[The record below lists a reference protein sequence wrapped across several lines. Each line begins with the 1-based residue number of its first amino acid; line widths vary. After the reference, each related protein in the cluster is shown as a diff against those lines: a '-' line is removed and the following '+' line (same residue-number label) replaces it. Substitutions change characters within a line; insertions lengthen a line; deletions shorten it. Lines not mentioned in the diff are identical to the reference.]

1 MFVYSVL
8 PYTWSNL
15 RSRLSVT
22 LAVSVSGQNA
32 LAMAREAGADI
43 TDAVSKCVAS
53 TSKERHIEQD
63 INLVVS
69 HSLPDTPVKII
80 CTLSG

>member
-8 PYTWSNL
+8 PYTWSIL
-15 RSRLSVT
+15 RSCLSVT
-22 LAVSVSGQNA
+22 LAVSGQNV

-43 TDAVSKCVAS
+43 IDAVSKCVAS

-69 HSLPDTPVKII
+69 HSLPDTPVKIV